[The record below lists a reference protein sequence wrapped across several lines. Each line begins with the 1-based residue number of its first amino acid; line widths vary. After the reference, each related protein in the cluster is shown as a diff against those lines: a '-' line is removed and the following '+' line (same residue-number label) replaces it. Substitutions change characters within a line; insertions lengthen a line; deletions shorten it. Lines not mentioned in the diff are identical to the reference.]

1 MAPAAPRDG
10 PNRSRDHAHGS
21 RRDGH
26 PQLTVELSALTGEAA
41 EGRYAT
47 PEIATAPCSC
57 SGLGSLGGAVAAAQ
71 GPDGRRGGDDSG
83 SEEERCQRRRRR
95 WWWAGVAW
103 PLSAFLEARLPP
115 RLASPFASRLASLP
129 SGRRQFVAHRL
140 TALLEGLVE
149 ARLSWCKGRSYPG

>member
-1 MAPAAPRDG
+1 M
-10 PNRSRDHAHGS
+10 
-21 RRDGH
+21 
-26 PQLTVELSALTGEAA
+26 ELSALTGEAA
-41 EGRYAT
+41 EDRYAT

-71 GPDGRRGGDDSG
+71 GPDSRRGGDDSG

-95 WWWAGVAW
+95 RRWAWVAW

-115 RLASPFASRLASLP
+115 RLASPLASALASALASRLASLP

-140 TALLEGLVE
+140 TALLKGLVE
-149 ARLSWCKGRSYPG
+149 ARLPWCKGRG